1 LSHSRS
7 DSSVA
12 GPATAAHVTLADRPN
27 VHVAADYDRVAAEYA
42 KRIYDELEGKPF
54 DRELLDSFA
63 RLVEGGRVCD
73 AGCGPGH
80 VTRYLNDRGC
90 DAFGLDISPRM
101 VALARSLNPGVEFVV
116 GDLRR
121 LPVREASLAGIV
133 CFYSLIHLE
142 SDQLAPTL
150 AALRRKLRPGGRLL
164 LAVHEGHE
172 SREPGELWGIPVSLR
187 FNFFTYEQLTRAL
200 RDGGFAVEQITHRAP
215 YPGVEVETDR
225 LYASATA
232 PATQTP

>member
-1 LSHSRS
+1 MRSGTCDPLPPRSRLRCLRARRFS
-7 DSSVA
+7 ANGRPRAVA
-12 GPATAAHVTLADRPN
+12 H
-27 VHVAADYDRVAAEYA
+27 
-42 KRIYDELEGKPF
+42 
-54 DRELLDSFA
+54 
-63 RLVEGGRVCD
+63 
-73 AGCGPGH
+73 
-80 VTRYLNDRGC
+80 
-90 DAFGLDISPRM
+90 
-101 VALARSLNPGVEFVV
+101 PGVEFVV

-121 LPVREASLAGIV
+121 LPVGEASLAGIV

-150 AALRRKLRPGGRLL
+150 AALRRTLRPGGRLL
-164 LAVHEGHE
+164 IAVHEGHE

-200 RDGGFAVEQITHRAP
+200 RDGGFVVEQITHRAS
-215 YPGVEVETDR
+215 YPDVEVETDR